1 MAVAAV
7 VSDILAASMGEAYK
21 VRNLEAMKSAELRC
35 AFELAARDGS
45 G

>member
-1 MAVAAV
+1 MAAV
-7 VSDILAASMGEAYK
+7 VSDILGASMGEAYK
-21 VRNLEAMKSAELRC
+21 AGNLEAMKSAELRR